1 MFHFLSCITLIL
13 CGLPHLFASFL
24 SGTVPL
30 FFVWMSH
37 KCLACSLPY
46 LCVNVTQAHLHFLRG
61 NVDDDRRL
69 VASDVT
75 AYVNKN
81 QYRVVQLP
89 FKVWISKGDDVK
101 RIIVAK
107 PVLSY
112 TSHHLMSLNFRLFHW
127 VCSISGVSTPLTSVN
142 PVWGLNFQNRI
153 GYYSNL
159 FTKHQIARD
168 VTLLKEF

>member
-1 MFHFLSCITLIL
+1 MTLGLNFLLWKNINFWFQKNSIQICIFN
-13 CGLPHLFASFL
+13 CNN
-24 SGTVPL
+24 
-30 FFVWMSH
+30 M
-37 KCLACSLPY
+37 
-46 LCVNVTQAHLHFLRG
+46 FLRDCCMG
-61 NVDDDRRL
+61 KGACIKRMVAVDDDRRL
-69 VASDVT
+69 VTSDVT

-89 FKVWISKGDDVK
+89 FKVWISKGDYVK
-101 RIIVAK
+101 RVIGGK

-127 VCSISGVSTPLTSVN
+127 VCSISGVSTPLTRVN

-153 GYYSNL
+153 GYYSIL

-168 VTLLKEF
+168 VTLL